1 MQTFVPSCTEFEL
14 NKFSVLMCKTY
25 SIASVKSIRLSMT
38 RKCHNK
44 NNLQI
49 SLRRR
54 EGETQ
59 NTLNG
64 HMIPEGSS
72 SETNKLLFSSE
83 MITKLETVLRY
94 AQRSNIQTT
103 A

>member
-1 MQTFVPSCTEFEL
+1 
-14 NKFSVLMCKTY
+14 MCKTY
-25 SIASVKSIRLSMT
+25 SIASVKSISMT

-44 NNLQI
+44 NNLQT

-59 NTLNG
+59 NTLND

-72 SETNKLLFSSE
+72 SETNKFLFSSE
-83 MITKLETVLRY
+83 MITKLETVLLGFSLPVKAAPHACEIRTS
-94 AQRSNIQTT
+94 QP
-103 A
+103 